1 MSTENMK
8 SCLKD
13 LHSSRSHKG
22 LFHVFFGKGIKTG
35 FKGKKNESTN
45 GRSSKESCVVIT
57 TRKFRSQKLQK
68 LTPTIV
74 NSYNT

>member
-22 LFHVFFGKGIKTG
+22 LFNVFFGKGIKTG
-35 FKGKKNESTN
+35 FEGKKMNLQTDAVPK
-45 GRSSKESCVVIT
+45 RVIT

-68 LTPTIV
+68 PTPTIV
-74 NSYNT
+74 NSSNA